1 MAQRTF
7 KPGDRVRN
15 INPTSAYY
23 NKIKDK
29 IGIYQR
35 AWDERYNLNRSCDV
49 RYPGVGDL
57 YGREDIAQ
65 SEYDLEAVPALI
77 PSTSKPFDWIVGGC
91 LVRVHAVWKTCGHKY
106 TKDAG
111 YVRCK
116 NCYPGENK
124 VIRSHGPYYYSSM
137 KQNGKWKYTYIGA
150 VLPEL
155 PAGIQGIRKEAEH
168 D

>member
-65 SEYDLEAVPALI
+65 SEYDLEAVSIERPKDKFE
-77 PSTSKPFDWIVGGC
+77 PYDIVVDGK
-91 LVRVHAVWKTCGHKY
+91 LVRVRMTWQTCGHKE
-106 TKDAG
+106 KRDAH
-111 YVRCK
+111 YNRCQQ
-116 NCYPGENK
+116 CYPLSGK
-124 VIRSHGPYYYSSM
+124 VRATHGPYYYGFW
-137 KQNGKWKYTYIGA
+137 KDEQGKM
-150 VLPEL
+150 
-155 PAGIQGIRKEAEH
+155 RKMYFGRQRPSQDEREKE
-168 D
+168 